1 MTQKRMLFCTMVL
14 QMLVKIGFM
23 MPISKVSHYFFS
35 IHPLTHLIST
45 SLDILVLQSF
55 KLASEFLRKGG
66 WFITKVFRSQ
76 DYFSLLWIFQQLFK
90 KVDSTK
96 PQASRNES
104 AEIFVVCQNFLA
116 PDHIDEKF
124 FDIKYVFDEAK
135 GDQNQTQQSSANLLQ
150 TLMKPKLNQ
159 RNRGGYAD
167 NDYTLFHRLKATEF
181 VKSNNFIV
189 LLSNHQQIEID
200 DDRIKNHAAT
210 TNEMKECLN
219 DLRVLGANEI
229 KNILRWRVKIKQD
242 LFKSEPV
249 AAVKTEEKQVVV
261 DESEDDEK
269 AEEEDIDQE
278 IVKTVD
284 HEKKVEKK

>member
-1 MTQKRMLFCTMVL
+1 
-14 QMLVKIGFM
+14 
-23 MPISKVSHYFFS
+23 
-35 IHPLTHLIST
+35 
-45 SLDILVLQSF
+45 
-55 KLASEFLRKGG
+55 
-66 WFITKVFRSQ
+66 
-76 DYFSLLWIFQQLFK
+76 
-90 KVDSTK
+90 
-96 PQASRNES
+96 
-104 AEIFVVCQNFLA
+104 
-116 PDHIDEKF
+116 
-124 FDIKYVFDEAK
+124 
-135 GDQNQTQQSSANLLQ
+135 
-150 TLMKPKLNQ
+150 MKPKLNQ

-249 AAVKTEEKQVVV
+249 AAVKTEEKKVVV